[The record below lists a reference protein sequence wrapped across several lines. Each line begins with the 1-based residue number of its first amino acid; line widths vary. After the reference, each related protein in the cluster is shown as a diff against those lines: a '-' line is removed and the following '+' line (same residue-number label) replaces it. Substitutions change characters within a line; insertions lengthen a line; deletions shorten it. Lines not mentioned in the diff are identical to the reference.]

1 MSEVRMSNRVGKGF
15 EYGYKVGYEQGMK
28 DAKEIQKKWMHSL
41 VKHLRK
47 TLERSGFYDFD
58 VPIPPKEGEKTPCK
72 RCMKMQF
79 PDDELHIIKSIE
91 NGAMSDD
98 EAKAVLMAVAMKKS
112 RLHKECAESIV
123 PAIIDSAKKHKIN
136 WY

>member
-1 MSEVRMSNRVGKGF
+1 MEYSQYLMRRSE
-15 EYGYKVGYEQGMK
+15 
-28 DAKEIQKKWMHSL
+28 IKKKNPNIPNVVEL
-41 VKHLRK
+41 CAFLKIEPEVLKNEL
-47 TLERSGFYDFD
+47 LLLLNDD

-72 RCMKMQF
+72 RCVEMQF

-123 PAIIDSAKKHKIN
+123 PVIIDRAKKHKTS